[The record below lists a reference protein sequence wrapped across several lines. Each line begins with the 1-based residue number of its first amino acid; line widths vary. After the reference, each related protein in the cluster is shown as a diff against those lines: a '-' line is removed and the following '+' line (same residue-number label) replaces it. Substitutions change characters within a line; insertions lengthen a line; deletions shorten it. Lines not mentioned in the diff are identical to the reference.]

1 MKSNDKGNILDQDDI
16 RLRIDENN
24 INKELMDQPLLFRE
38 YGKMEIE
45 AGDAVRTLEVE
56 LVRVKARVHLDIM
69 KNAPKLK
76 VKDIEN
82 MVEVHEKVVKVQNEL
97 LEAQKMHDDMR
108 NLIMSLRQR
117 HEVLKDISANLRKE
131 LED

>member
-1 MKSNDKGNILDQDDI
+1 MKTNEKQILDQDDV
-16 RLRIDENN
+16 RLQIDENN

-45 AGDAVRTLEVE
+45 AGDAVRTLEVQ
-56 LVRVKARVHLDIM
+56 LSRVKATVHLSIM
-69 KNAPKLK
+69 KNAEKFK

-82 MVEVHEKVVKVQNEL
+82 MVEVHKDVVKVQNEL
-97 LEAQKMHDDMR
+97 LKALKMHEDMR
-108 NLIMSLRQR
+108 NLIMALRQR

-131 LED
+131 LGD

>member
-1 MKSNDKGNILDQDDI
+1 MKDSKTILDQDDV
-16 RLRIDENN
+16 RLQIDENN

-45 AGDAVRTLEVE
+45 AGDAVRTLEVQ
-56 LVRVKARVHLDIM
+56 LNRVKAKVHLDIM
-69 KNAPKLK
+69 KNAAKFK

-82 MVEVHEKVVKVQNEL
+82 MVEIHADVVKVQDEL
-97 LEAQKMHDDMR
+97 LEAQSVHEDMR
-108 NLIMSLRQR
+108 NLIMALRQR

-131 LED
+131 LGD